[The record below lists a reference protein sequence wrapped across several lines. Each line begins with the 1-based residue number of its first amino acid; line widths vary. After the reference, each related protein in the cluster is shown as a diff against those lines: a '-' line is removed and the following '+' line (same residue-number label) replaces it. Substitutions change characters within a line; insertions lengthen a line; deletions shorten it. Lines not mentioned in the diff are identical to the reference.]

1 MNDILKLAKE
11 SGLSKEQGEV
21 TTGGVFSLLKNNLDE
36 SQFKKITDSIPG
48 SQKLMDQF
56 VKGGS
61 SSASPAK
68 KGGGGG
74 GALGGLMGMFGKK
87 KKEETPP
94 EGGGGDRAAPAP
106 GDVSSVTD
114 LMGMLGKQGVSA
126 KDVTSFLP
134 KLTDAV
140 KTKSGVDVGSILG
153 GAKVDMKSIE
163 GLVPGVG
170 NFTSKMPA
178 AAQ

>member
-56 VKGGS
+56 VKG
-61 SSASPAK
+61 SASPAK